1 MSRHMALLMSGIITT
16 EYFLASLLQIYLVN
30 RFKRRTLLFVS
41 SAGEIIT
48 LAVLA
53 VTVHDGGHAAGIVS
67 VVIVFLYNSFYAF
80 GWLPVSLLLFAL
92 VVFQQLMDAQIPFVY
107 PAEITTLRLRAKGT
121 AIAAVG
127 AWIVQFMVVQITPIA
142 VQNIGYKT

>member
-1 MSRHMALLMSGIITT
+1 MALLMSGIITT

-53 VTVHDGGHAAGIVS
+53 VTVHDGGHTAGIVS
-67 VVIVFLYNSFYAF
+67 VVMVFLYNLFYAF

-92 VVFQQLMDAQIPFVY
+92 VCFSS
-107 PAEITTLRLRAKGT
+107 
-121 AIAAVG
+121 
-127 AWIVQFMVVQITPIA
+127 
-142 VQNIGYKT
+142 